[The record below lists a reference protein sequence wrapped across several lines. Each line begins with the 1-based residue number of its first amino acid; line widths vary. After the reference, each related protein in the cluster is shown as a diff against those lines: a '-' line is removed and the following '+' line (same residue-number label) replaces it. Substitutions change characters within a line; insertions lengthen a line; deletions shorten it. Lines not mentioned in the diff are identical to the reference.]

1 MTQKCCDCWALTSVP
16 GSSFLLGDIALSTA
30 TLQLPS
36 RAVMADVYW
45 KHGSQGFELR
55 VSTRLTEVVVQSTR
69 ATSSID
75 VAFLDGLDESHVPPS
90 PTPTEPSDTD
100 GGAAAAAADVIVYSP
115 IIVRVKVFFEDEGVV
130 TMGYNVDSHGQ
141 ITTVGGG
148 GNVCNLA
155 KGLGKGYR
163 R

>member
-1 MTQKCCDCWALTSVP
+1 
-16 GSSFLLGDIALSTA
+16 
-30 TLQLPS
+30 
-36 RAVMADVYW
+36 MADVYW
-45 KHGSQGFELR
+45 KHGPQGFELR

-75 VAFLDGLDESHVPPS
+75 IAFTDGLDESHLPPS
-90 PTPTEPSDTD
+90 PTPTEPTDTEGG
-100 GGAAAAAADVIVYSP
+100 GGALAAADVIVYSP
-115 IIVRVKVFFEDEGVV
+115 ICVRVKVFFEDEGVV
-130 TMGYNVDSHGQ
+130 TMGYNVDSRGQ

-163 R
+163 SV